1 MKKIC
6 LFLLLSGVILLG
18 CFGCGKKSAPI
29 NVEKTDLKSDF
40 NGVYKNGDITLK
52 VHAKT
57 KNELIYFAE
66 TDEGSA
72 SGYLELNGSEAKYD
86 FFDEVI
92 TFKMDGKNLII
103 SNNRDN
109 ALLTSGTYI
118 RESDYSVDD
127 LYTEH
132 YGDLKLID
140 NKYNGLFTN
149 NDDYIYTY
157 QKSDNQIGVFAFVTN
172 GSTNCNFTLKKDN
185 SASCDIFDT
194 KYEITFDGNKIT
206 YEVIDSEDSSN
217 NYKGTFKKERSFTKE
232 EIIGTF
238 DYN

>member
-103 SNNRDN
+103 SNNRDILFDLSIN
-109 ALLTSGTYI
+109 LIQVYND
-118 RESDYSVDD
+118 SDRMADIIIDFTHTFNDTMADFTNISFSKTKEIIEE
-127 LYTEH
+127 LS
-132 YGDLKLID
+132 KLIKFKD
-140 NKYNGLFTN
+140 KAAEILKNELF
-149 NDDYIYTY
+149 
-157 QKSDNQIGVFAFVTN
+157 SNQE
-172 GSTNCNFTLKKDN
+172 STLF
-185 SASCDIFDT
+185 FD
-194 KYEITFDGNKIT
+194 
-206 YEVIDSEDSSN
+206 
-217 NYKGTFKKERSFTKE
+217 SF
-232 EIIGTF
+232 F
-238 DYN
+238 F